1 MHAKPTAE
9 VLDAWISLLRTERTL
24 IDKVEER
31 LKRAALPPLDCY
43 HVLSE
48 VERAPKG
55 MLRQAQVQERTQLAQ
70 YTMCRLVDRLE
81 REGLMERH
89 QCQRDGR
96 NNVLLLTAKGR
107 GLRRSMWPVYAAAV
121 EEHFGSRLSRA
132 EAEQLAGLLGKLA
145 APPLAARPAP
155 GPG

>member
-9 VLDAWISLLRTERTL
+9 ALDAWISLMRTKRTL

-31 LKRAALPPLDCY
+31 LKRAGLPPLECY
-43 HVLSE
+43 HVLNE

-55 MLRQAQVQERTQLAQ
+55 MLRQAQVQERTQSAQ
-70 YTMCRLVDRLE
+70 YTLCRLVDRLE
-81 REGLMERH
+81 RDGLMERH

-96 NNVLLLTAKGR
+96 NNVLVLTAKGR
-107 GLRRSMWPVYAAAV
+107 ALRRSMWPVYAAAV

-132 EAEQLAGLLGKLA
+132 EAEQLARLLGK
-145 APPLAARPAP
+145 R
-155 GPG
+155 G